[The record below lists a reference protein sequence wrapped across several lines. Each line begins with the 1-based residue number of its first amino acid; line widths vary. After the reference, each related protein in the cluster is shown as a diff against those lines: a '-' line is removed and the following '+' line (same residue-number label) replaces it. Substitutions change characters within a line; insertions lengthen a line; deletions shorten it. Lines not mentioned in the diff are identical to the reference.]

1 MQPENN
7 HTLEISHGSQI
18 PLVIILATSLFVLP
32 PLSTIRGLFLLTM
45 TNTFEKQRD
54 YLVQEIAS
62 AMDSVV
68 NNLDTLNR
76 SLNESIQVGKEF
88 ENVGRLWSSFY
99 DGELKSQERQVAQ
112 GAEVLEEREKVQEGQ
127 EGEDQEVQ
135 VDQEGQDDEEGLGQ
149 PEKIST
155 P

>member
-1 MQPENN
+1 M
-7 HTLEISHGSQI
+7 S
-18 PLVIILATSLFVLP
+18 
-32 PLSTIRGLFLLTM
+32 
-45 TNTFEKQRD
+45 NTFEKQRD

-68 NNLDTLNR
+68 ANLDTLNR

-99 DGELKSQERQVAQ
+99 DGELKNGQ
-112 GAEVLEEREKVQEGQ
+112 GDA
-127 EGEDQEVQ
+127 QEVPQEQ
-135 VDQEGQDDEEGLGQ
+135 VTDPVESK
-149 PEKIST
+149 EKAST